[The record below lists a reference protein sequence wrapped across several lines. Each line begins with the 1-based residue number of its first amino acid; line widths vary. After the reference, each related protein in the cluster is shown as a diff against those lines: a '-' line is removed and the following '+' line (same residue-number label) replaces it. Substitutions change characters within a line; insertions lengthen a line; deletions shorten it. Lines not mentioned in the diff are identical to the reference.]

1 MWAIISFAAALLNP
15 YQFVYEQR
23 GLGGDSM
30 VRTEGLGW
38 SCGSARRHICAL
50 NVYFAPGGPTAASK
64 VETDVH
70 RISFGKKA

>member
-1 MWAIISFAAALLNP
+1 
-15 YQFVYEQR
+15 
-23 GLGGDSM
+23 M